1 MKFFLYEQDNSYPKI
16 IILRPI
22 LSIVQIGY
30 NKKMNQSNIK
40 QKSIREKHAKGE
52 LIKNILKNLAIGGV
66 LMSGFAMPNIV
77 KLLDFFGATHTNERR
92 KILKAVERMKQ
103 KKLVRIYEKNGREVI
118 EITELGKKKVLSYD
132 LENIKITRPKKW
144 DGCWRIIIFD
154 IPEKNKKARRA
165 LNFKLKNM
173 EFFPLQ
179 KSVFVCPF
187 ECDDEVEFVV
197 EFFGVKRHI
206 RKILAKKIEND
217 EFLKNFYNL

>member
-1 MKFFLYEQDNSYPKI
+1 
-16 IILRPI
+16 
-22 LSIVQIGY
+22 
-30 NKKMNQSNIK
+30 MNQSNIK

-187 ECDDEVEFVV
+187 ECDDEVEFVA

>member
-165 LNFKLKNM
+165 LNFKLNDM

-187 ECDDEVEFVV
+187 ECDDEVEFVA

>member
-1 MKFFLYEQDNSYPKI
+1 MTKI
-16 IILRPI
+16 D
-22 LSIVQIGY
+22 Q
-30 NKKMNQSNIK
+30 NKI
-40 QKSIREKHAKGE
+40 KSIREKHSKGE
-52 LIKNILKNLAIGGV
+52 LVKDILKSLAFGGV
-66 LMSGFAMPNIV
+66 LAAGLALPNIV
-77 KLLDFFGATHTNERR
+77 QLLDFFGVTKSSEKF
-92 KILKAVERMKQ
+92 KIIGAVERMKQ
-103 KKLVRIYEKNGREVI
+103 NKLVRIYHKDCTDII

-187 ECDDEVEFVV
+187 ECDDEVEFVA

-217 EFLKNFYNL
+217 EFLKNFFNLKK

>member
-1 MKFFLYEQDNSYPKI
+1 MIKVNTDKI
-16 IILRPI
+16 
-22 LSIVQIGY
+22 
-30 NKKMNQSNIK
+30 
-40 QKSIREKHAKGE
+40 KSIREKHIKGE
-52 LIKNILKNLAIGGV
+52 LAKNILKTLAVGGI
-66 LMSGFAMPNIV
+66 LAAGLALPNIV
-77 KLLDFFGATHTNERR
+77 QVLDFFSATKSAEKF
-92 KILKAVERMKQ
+92 KIIRAIEGMK
-103 KKLVRIYEKNGREVI
+103 KRKLVIIYEKNGVDVV

-132 LENIKITRPKKW
+132 LENIKITRPNKW